1 MLQRQAVFSLRRC
14 YGTTASLRQAFPTG
28 STQQSSRLDA
38 LRAGILGRT
47 QQTTANTED
56 VDNDPRKYKAP
67 PTSPSFYTARP
78 VFYDQVAQLER
89 AIATANNA
97 LRRAQLLP
105 LPAFARAS
113 LPPIHPVWQTK
124 EEMTSHFQTKMTLAR
139 YRKVTKL
146 LNELNDYHRI
156 ANTAGVNDLAN
167 KIYSIVSLFESSK
180 KDAFLAR
187 GKRKPVVLDVYGRS
201 YTVGKRKTSSA
212 RVWMIPVQES
222 SSASSESESKAPL
235 PMTTILVN
243 NIPLNEYFP
252 LPADRERIT
261 RPLKVAGILG
271 KYNVFSIVRG
281 GGTTGQSG
289 ALAHGIAKGV
299 VAHEPDLETLFRRG
313 TSVLFFLFRPTA
325 NFRFLSVAK
334 LTRRDPRMVERKKT
348 GLAKARKRVR
358 TFRPSLCCPF
368 PLTDSKPSSC
378 STPGS
383 SGSSLFLLFHRSSN
397 IPISSCHNDIIHYM
411 LIIIMLPVSLYRGD
425 QRDETRLDKEKQ
437 REGTRGEMQ

>member
-1 MLQRQAVFSLRRC
+1 MLRRQAVFSLRRC
-14 YGTTASLRQAFPTG
+14 YGTTASLRQAAP
-28 STQQSSRLDA
+28 SSQASRLDD

-47 QQTTANTED
+47 QQPTANTED
-56 VDNDPRKYKAP
+56 ADDDVRKFKLP
-67 PTSPSFYTARP
+67 PSSPSFYTARP

-124 EEMTSHFQTKMTLAR
+124 EEMTQHFQTKMTLAR

-212 RVWMIPVQES
+212 RVWMIPVQQQES
-222 SSASSESESKAPL
+222 SSAPL

-243 NIPLNEYFP
+243 NIPLNEFFP

-299 VAHEPDLETLFRRG
+299 VAHEPELETLFRR
-313 TSVLFFLFRPTA
+313 
-325 NFRFLSVAK
+325 AK

-348 GLAKARKRVR
+348 GLAKARKRYTWVKR
-358 TFRPSLCCPF
+358 
-368 PLTDSKPSSC
+368 
-378 STPGS
+378 
-383 SGSSLFLLFHRSSN
+383 
-397 IPISSCHNDIIHYM
+397 
-411 LIIIMLPVSLYRGD
+411 
-425 QRDETRLDKEKQ
+425 
-437 REGTRGEMQ
+437 

>member
-1 MLQRQAVFSLRRC
+1 MASSSSSNFSAALETWRGINLSELQKK
-14 YGTTASLRQAFPTG
+14 
-28 STQQSSRLDA
+28 LD
-38 LRAGILGRT
+38 G
-47 QQTTANTED
+47 
-56 VDNDPRKYKAP
+56 
-67 PTSPSFYTARP
+67 
-78 VFYDQVAQLER
+78 QVAQLER

-167 KIYSIVSLFESSK
+167 KIYAIVSLFESSK

-222 SSASSESESKAPL
+222 SSASSESELKAPL

-313 TSVLFFLFRPTA
+313 TLVLIFLFRPTA
-325 NFRFLSVAK
+325 NLRFLSVAK

-358 TFRPSLCCPF
+358 TPHP
-368 PLTDSKPSSC
+368 PLRS
-378 STPGS
+378 
-383 SGSSLFLLFHRSSN
+383 FLLTPNPLPAVHLGQAVVVSFSFS
-397 IPISSCHNDIIHYM
+397 IEAATSQY
-411 LIIIMLPVSLYRGD
+411 LVVIMILSITCL
-425 QRDETRLDKEKQ
+425 
-437 REGTRGEMQ
+437 